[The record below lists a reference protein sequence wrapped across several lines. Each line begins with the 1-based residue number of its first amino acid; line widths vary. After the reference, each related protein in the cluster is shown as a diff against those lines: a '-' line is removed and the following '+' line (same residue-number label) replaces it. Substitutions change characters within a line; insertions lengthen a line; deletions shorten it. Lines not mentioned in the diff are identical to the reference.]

1 MRLLVFLFFFLF
13 VNMKLLVEF
22 IILFHLTRF
31 YEDKSLK
38 EIMSSGAATVLNI
51 DRILMIYRDYWLLYI
66 EWCHVIFA
74 KCISDE
80 AIGRSFLIS
89 FLICYQIVFWN
100 ELPPNCESDVP
111 EKSQHHHGRLISM
124 VNFLS

>member
-51 DRILMIYRDYWLLYI
+51 DRILMIYRDY
-66 EWCHVIFA
+66 
-74 KCISDE
+74 
-80 AIGRSFLIS
+80 
-89 FLICYQIVFWN
+89 
-100 ELPPNCESDVP
+100 
-111 EKSQHHHGRLISM
+111 
-124 VNFLS
+124 